1 MRLLELKLINKQED
15 IPEIGSTVAPDTLW
29 VYQVDNSTCEIY
41 MSGKNGKFLKN
52 AEIAGIF
59 ESVEAANAAI
69 SENRRYKG
77 KTVYIESNGV
87 FQEYWWKVGLD
98 DEHLVVKASSL
109 NATLANGNQLPRGT
123 EIEFISGETPD
134 LPPGQETGD
143 VVLGLGT
150 GVDGTSIVFNNNSPS
165 EWGNAKSSANIV
177 FGYNAFNSYDG
188 SLPAISNISIGA
200 SSLKSLKETSNSVV
214 IGQTALTNFKGDS
227 ETVDYPTA
235 VDAYGEGYEDWGK
248 FAGNVAI
255 GPFAGVGLVDGYGN
269 IYIGNAVGQRP
280 ANENGMIVIHAM
292 KTLGGSGSQNSHSV
306 DYPLI
311 LGSGIERFLQVAGE
325 FRITQHHNPTVDEI
339 LESDS
344 ICLLREVSIEL
355 GHTSLRLA
363 PVSKVD
369 IVKSAL
375 TDGGFNLTLDQQ
387 EELNSKINGLPLKL
401 GLYNAQNNGSYSY
414 TTGWC
419 CTNKIPVSEGDIVRR
434 ISSRGFVVNLS
445 STGNPYYFFD
455 SSGNLIDGTFQDG
468 ELIPAKSDIVI
479 PNGVAYIGVAETTA
493 YTLKVFIQKAN

>member
-1 MRLLELKLINKQED
+1 MEREFEIKLINKQED
-15 IPEIGSTVAPDTLW
+15 IPEIGSIVQSDTLW
-29 VYQVDNSTCEIY
+29 VYQVDDTTCELY

-59 ESVEAANAAI
+59 QSVEAANEAI
-69 SENRRYKG
+69 PTNRRYKG

-87 FQEYWWKVGLD
+87 FQEYWWKVGVD

-109 NATLANGNQLPRGT
+109 NATLANGNQLPRGA

-227 ETVDYPTA
+227 DTVDYPTA
-235 VDAYGEGYEDWGK
+235 VDAYGAGYEDWGK

-255 GPFAGVGLVDGYGN
+255 GPFAGAGLVDGYGN

-280 ANENGMIVIHAM
+280 ANENGKIVIHTA
-292 KTLGGSGSQNSHSV
+292 KNLGGAGSQAVSNEY
-306 DYPLI
+306 YPLI
-311 LGSGIERFLQVAGE
+311 FGEVTPNLYRKFQIAGKFMVTE
-325 FRITQHHNPTVDEI
+325 HHNPTTTDIFDSDELCI
-339 LESDS
+339 FRKVPTED
-344 ICLLREVSIEL
+344 
-355 GHTSLRLA
+355 GHTSLQIT
-363 PVSKVD
+363 PINKVD
-369 IVKSAL
+369 IIKSAL
-375 TDGGFNLTLDQQ
+375 TDGQFSLTLDQQ
-387 EELNSKINGLPLKL
+387 EELSKKMGNFPVSPGFLNKSNG
-401 GLYNAQNNGSYSY
+401 NRQDY
-414 TTGWC
+414 TSIWC
-419 CTNKIPVSEGDIVRR
+419 TDFIEVSEGDVVRR
-434 ISSRGFVVNLS
+434 IGDTLNTDASAASPICWYDEEKNWISSYLGAMDTIHDEVV
-445 STGNPYYFFD
+445 
-455 SSGNLIDGTFQDG
+455 
-468 ELIPAKSDIVI
+468 PAGAHYVRLCSH
-479 PNGVAYIGVAETTA
+479 TRRS
-493 YTLKVFIQKAN
+493 LKVFIQKAN